1 MEDMNMTEMVT
12 EQAAEVAAAETTT
25 GNLGATIAT
34 TVGIGLAGY
43 GIGKLIERGVKWVKS
58 KIAARKAKTEVVEA
72 QPAETIE
79 VEVVD

>member
-1 MEDMNMTEMVT
+1 MVT
-12 EQAAEVAAAETTT
+12 EQAAEVAAAETTNA
-25 GNLGATIAT
+25 NLGATIAT

-72 QPAETIE
+72 QPEEVIE

>member
-12 EQAAEVAAAETTT
+12 EQAAEVAAVETTDA
-25 GNLGATIAT
+25 NLGATIAT

-43 GIGKLIERGVKWVKS
+43 CIGKLIEKGVKWVKS
-58 KIAARKAKTEVVEA
+58 KIVARKADTEACEA
-72 QPAETIE
+72 QPEEVIE